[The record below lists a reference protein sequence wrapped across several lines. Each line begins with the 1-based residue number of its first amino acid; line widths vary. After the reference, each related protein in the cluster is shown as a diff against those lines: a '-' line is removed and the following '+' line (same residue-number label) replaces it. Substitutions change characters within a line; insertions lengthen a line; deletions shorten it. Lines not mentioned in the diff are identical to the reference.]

1 MNLQWYNTLNK
12 PFLTPPAKIFMPA
25 WMVLYILIFTSLLLY
40 MNAKTTENKTLGYIA
55 FIIQLIL
62 NFSWSPVFFQFQ
74 NIGLSFIII
83 LLLTISIIVTI
94 IYFSRV
100 SKISAILLIPYLL
113 WAIFAMYLNYGI
125 MKLN

>member
-113 WAIFAMYLNYGI
+113 WVIFAMYLNYGI